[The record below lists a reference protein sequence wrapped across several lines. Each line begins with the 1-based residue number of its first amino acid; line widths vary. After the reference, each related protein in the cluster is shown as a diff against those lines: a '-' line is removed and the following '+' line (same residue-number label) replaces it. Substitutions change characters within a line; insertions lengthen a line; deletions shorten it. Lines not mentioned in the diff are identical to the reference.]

1 MQRNFILTDIM
12 KTGAHLDLE
21 EFISMHSIADQK
33 FDCSGEYY
41 TLHNYDLD
49 SYDRRFAILDTRNA
63 NSRIKDNKEFNDEL
77 DRRCKLLHSQG
88 FKFIKSTP
96 WESEDN
102 VNNSVTWPSYDIPH
116 IRWTGG
122 TSWFWF
128 YMYRKH
134 LDKKYNFQH
143 DGKTF
148 DFLYLNKHVRPHRK
162 KLFDE
167 ISKTS
172 LLQKSIYSYW
182 PDNIKLPK
190 AYELPYQQN
199 YPFRGYDQDIF
210 EKPYNVTK
218 YSLISETND
227 NDNEVF
233 ITEKLWKAIIAEHI
247 FIVHGNHLYLQK
259 LRELGFR
266 TFSQFFDESYDIEN
280 NSDRKIAKI
289 VNLCESISQ
298 KDWQDLYLQTK
309 AIRKHN
315 YENFFNVEKLSNE
328 INKTINLFLEFFD
341 RG

>member
-1 MQRNFILTDIM
+1 M
-12 KTGAHLDLE
+12 
-21 EFISMHSIADQK
+21 
-33 FDCSGEYY
+33 
-41 TLHNYDLD
+41 
-49 SYDRRFAILDTRNA
+49 
-63 NSRIKDNKEFNDEL
+63 
-77 DRRCKLLHSQG
+77 
-88 FKFIKSTP
+88 
-96 WESEDN
+96 
-102 VNNSVTWPSYDIPH
+102 
-116 IRWTGG
+116 
-122 TSWFWF
+122 
-128 YMYRKH
+128 
-134 LDKKYNFQH
+134 
-143 DGKTF
+143 
-148 DFLYLNKHVRPHRK
+148 RPHRK

-199 YPFRGYDQDIF
+199 YPFRGYDQDMF